1 MADRQPPAPGI
12 DRARLQALVHAF
24 YADLR
29 RDAEIGPLFERAIGS
44 AWPAHLDRM
53 VEFWA
58 TMVLGSRSFSGD
70 VFGRHMAIDALSPA
84 MFERWRALWKR
95 HTDALFEPARAA
107 ELQGI
112 AAGIAGNLV
121 RGLNRRK

>member
-29 RDAEIGPLFERAIGS
+29 RDAEIGPLFERAIGDG
-44 AWPAHLDRM
+44 WPAHLDRM

-58 TMVLGSRSFSGD
+58 TLVLGSRSFSGD
-70 VFGRHMAIDALSPA
+70 VFGRHMAIGDLSPA

-121 RGLNRRK
+121 RGLERRK

>member
-70 VFGRHMAIDALSPA
+70 VFGRHMAIDAL
-84 MFERWRALWKR
+84 
-95 HTDALFEPARAA
+95 FEPARAA